1 MNRDKVQAEALEAT
15 RGKNRCGLGLAT
27 GVGKT
32 LVALNHLEEH
42 YSPLLNV
49 LVVAPKKSIFD
60 SWKSE
65 AKKFDKAK
73 LLINITFTT
82 YLSINK
88 QDPREYD
95 IVYLD
100 ECHSLLDSHRAF
112 LDEYNGKILGL
123 TGTPPK
129 YANSVKGRL
138 VNEFCPIVYEFV
150 TDNAVENNILNDYQI
165 IVPSKKIFDVLTKL
179 HGNSY
184 FAFDQLI
191 DITAIDY
198 PEKSTRFE
206 VVYLLL
212 STITNQRLT
221 VKIYVNEGE
230 LVQSSVSIF
239 KSANWSERE
248 IWDMFG
254 IFFSGHPDLRRLLT
268 DYGFEGHPLRKDF
281 PLTGRVQVKYDTDQN
296 KVIYEPVN
304 LVQEYR
310 DFDFLSPWE
319 RPHNKE
325 MNDTGDKN

>member
-1 MNRDKVQAEALEAT
+1 MNNSTNKENDQFLSTIKST
-15 RGKNRCGLGLAT
+15 IGKDIIET
-27 GVGKT
+27 
-32 LVALNHLEEH
+32 
-42 YSPLLNV
+42 NV
-49 LVVAPKKSIFD
+49 F
-60 SWKSE
+60 
-65 AKKFDKAK
+65 F
-73 LLINITFTT
+73 
-82 YLSINK
+82 
-88 QDPREYD
+88 
-95 IVYLD
+95 
-100 ECHSLLDSHRAF
+100 
-112 LDEYNGKILGL
+112 
-123 TGTPPK
+123 
-129 YANSVKGRL
+129 
-138 VNEFCPIVYEFV
+138 NEF
-150 TDNAVENNILNDYQI
+150 QI

-179 HGNSY
+179 HSNSY

-198 PEKSTRFE
+198 PEKPTRFE

-221 VKIYVNEGE
+221 VKICVNEGE
-230 LVQSSVSIF
+230 LVQSCVSIF

-319 RPHNKE
+319 RPNNKQ

>member
-1 MNRDKVQAEALEAT
+1 MNNSTNKENDQFLSTIKST
-15 RGKNRCGLGLAT
+15 IGKDIIET
-27 GVGKT
+27 
-32 LVALNHLEEH
+32 
-42 YSPLLNV
+42 NV
-49 LVVAPKKSIFD
+49 F
-60 SWKSE
+60 
-65 AKKFDKAK
+65 F
-73 LLINITFTT
+73 
-82 YLSINK
+82 
-88 QDPREYD
+88 
-95 IVYLD
+95 
-100 ECHSLLDSHRAF
+100 
-112 LDEYNGKILGL
+112 
-123 TGTPPK
+123 
-129 YANSVKGRL
+129 
-138 VNEFCPIVYEFV
+138 
-150 TDNAVENNILNDYQI
+150 NDFQI

-179 HGNSY
+179 HSNSY

-198 PEKSTRFE
+198 PEKLTRFE

-221 VKIYVNEGE
+221 VKICVNEGE
-230 LVQSSVSIF
+230 LVQSCVSIF

-296 KVIYEPVN
+296 KVIYEPIN

-319 RPHNKE
+319 RPNNKE

>member
-1 MNRDKVQAEALEAT
+1 MNNSTNKENDQFLSTIKST
-15 RGKNRCGLGLAT
+15 IGKDIIET
-27 GVGKT
+27 
-32 LVALNHLEEH
+32 
-42 YSPLLNV
+42 NV
-49 LVVAPKKSIFD
+49 F
-60 SWKSE
+60 
-65 AKKFDKAK
+65 F
-73 LLINITFTT
+73 
-82 YLSINK
+82 
-88 QDPREYD
+88 
-95 IVYLD
+95 
-100 ECHSLLDSHRAF
+100 
-112 LDEYNGKILGL
+112 
-123 TGTPPK
+123 
-129 YANSVKGRL
+129 
-138 VNEFCPIVYEFV
+138 
-150 TDNAVENNILNDYQI
+150 NDFQI

-179 HGNSY
+179 HINSY

-198 PEKSTRFE
+198 PEKPKRFE

-221 VKIYVNEGE
+221 VKIYVSEGE
-230 LVQSSVSIF
+230 LVQSCVSIF

>member
-1 MNRDKVQAEALEAT
+1 MN
-15 RGKNRCGLGLAT
+15 N
-27 GVGKT
+27 
-32 LVALNHLEEH
+32 
-42 YSPLLNV
+42 
-49 LVVAPKKSIFD
+49 
-60 SWKSE
+60 
-65 AKKFDKAK
+65 
-73 LLINITFTT
+73 
-82 YLSINK
+82 SINK
-88 QDPREYD
+88 ENDQFLSTIKSTIGKD
-95 IVYLD
+95 IMQTNV
-100 ECHSLLDSHRAF
+100 F
-112 LDEYNGKILGL
+112 
-123 TGTPPK
+123 
-129 YANSVKGRL
+129 
-138 VNEFCPIVYEFV
+138 F
-150 TDNAVENNILNDYQI
+150 NDFQI

-179 HGNSY
+179 HSNSY

-198 PEKSTRFE
+198 PEKPKRFE

-221 VKIYVNEGE
+221 VKICVNEGE
-230 LVQSSVSIF
+230 LVQSCVSIF

-319 RPHNKE
+319 RPNNKE

>member
-1 MNRDKVQAEALEAT
+1 MN
-15 RGKNRCGLGLAT
+15 N
-27 GVGKT
+27 
-32 LVALNHLEEH
+32 
-42 YSPLLNV
+42 
-49 LVVAPKKSIFD
+49 
-60 SWKSE
+60 
-65 AKKFDKAK
+65 
-73 LLINITFTT
+73 
-82 YLSINK
+82 SINK
-88 QDPREYD
+88 ENDQFLSTIKSTIGKD
-95 IVYLD
+95 IIETNV
-100 ECHSLLDSHRAF
+100 F
-112 LDEYNGKILGL
+112 
-123 TGTPPK
+123 
-129 YANSVKGRL
+129 
-138 VNEFCPIVYEFV
+138 F
-150 TDNAVENNILNDYQI
+150 NDFQI

-179 HGNSY
+179 HSNSY

-198 PEKSTRFE
+198 PEKPTRFE

-221 VKIYVNEGE
+221 VKICVNEGE
-230 LVQSSVSIF
+230 LVQSCVSIF

-296 KVIYEPVN
+296 KVIYEPIN

-319 RPHNKE
+319 RPNNKE

>member
-1 MNRDKVQAEALEAT
+1 MNNSTNKENDQFLSTIKGT
-15 RGKNRCGLGLAT
+15 IGKDIIET
-27 GVGKT
+27 
-32 LVALNHLEEH
+32 
-42 YSPLLNV
+42 NV
-49 LVVAPKKSIFD
+49 F
-60 SWKSE
+60 
-65 AKKFDKAK
+65 F
-73 LLINITFTT
+73 
-82 YLSINK
+82 
-88 QDPREYD
+88 
-95 IVYLD
+95 
-100 ECHSLLDSHRAF
+100 
-112 LDEYNGKILGL
+112 
-123 TGTPPK
+123 
-129 YANSVKGRL
+129 
-138 VNEFCPIVYEFV
+138 
-150 TDNAVENNILNDYQI
+150 NDFQI

-179 HGNSY
+179 HSNSY

-198 PEKSTRFE
+198 PEKPTRFE

-221 VKIYVNEGE
+221 VKICVNEGE
-230 LVQSSVSIF
+230 LVQSCVSIF

-319 RPHNKE
+319 RPNNKE

>member
-1 MNRDKVQAEALEAT
+1 MNNSTNKENDQFLSTIKST
-15 RGKNRCGLGLAT
+15 IGKDIIET
-27 GVGKT
+27 
-32 LVALNHLEEH
+32 
-42 YSPLLNV
+42 NV
-49 LVVAPKKSIFD
+49 F
-60 SWKSE
+60 
-65 AKKFDKAK
+65 F
-73 LLINITFTT
+73 
-82 YLSINK
+82 
-88 QDPREYD
+88 
-95 IVYLD
+95 
-100 ECHSLLDSHRAF
+100 
-112 LDEYNGKILGL
+112 
-123 TGTPPK
+123 
-129 YANSVKGRL
+129 
-138 VNEFCPIVYEFV
+138 
-150 TDNAVENNILNDYQI
+150 NDFQI
-165 IVPSKKIFDVLTKL
+165 IVPSEKIFDVLTKL
-179 HGNSY
+179 HSNSY

-198 PEKSTRFE
+198 PEKPTRFE

-230 LVQSSVSIF
+230 LVQSCVSIF

-319 RPHNKE
+319 RPNNKE

>member
-1 MNRDKVQAEALEAT
+1 MN
-15 RGKNRCGLGLAT
+15 N
-27 GVGKT
+27 
-32 LVALNHLEEH
+32 
-42 YSPLLNV
+42 
-49 LVVAPKKSIFD
+49 
-60 SWKSE
+60 
-65 AKKFDKAK
+65 
-73 LLINITFTT
+73 
-82 YLSINK
+82 SINK
-88 QDPREYD
+88 ENDQFLSTIKSTIGKD
-95 IVYLD
+95 IIETNV
-100 ECHSLLDSHRAF
+100 F
-112 LDEYNGKILGL
+112 
-123 TGTPPK
+123 
-129 YANSVKGRL
+129 
-138 VNEFCPIVYEFV
+138 F
-150 TDNAVENNILNDYQI
+150 NDFQI

-179 HGNSY
+179 HSNSY

-198 PEKSTRFE
+198 PEKPTRFE

-230 LVQSSVSIF
+230 LVQSCVTIF

-319 RPHNKE
+319 RPNNKE
-325 MNDTGDKN
+325 MNNTGDKN

>member
-1 MNRDKVQAEALEAT
+1 MSNSLNKENDQF
-15 RGKNRCGLGLAT
+15 LAT
-27 GVGKT
+27 IKSTIGK
-32 LVALNHLEEH
+32 
-42 YSPLLNV
+42 
-49 LVVAPKKSIFD
+49 
-60 SWKSE
+60 
-65 AKKFDKAK
+65 
-73 LLINITFTT
+73 
-82 YLSINK
+82 
-88 QDPREYD
+88 D
-95 IVYLD
+95 IIETKV
-100 ECHSLLDSHRAF
+100 F
-112 LDEYNGKILGL
+112 
-123 TGTPPK
+123 
-129 YANSVKGRL
+129 
-138 VNEFCPIVYEFV
+138 F
-150 TDNAVENNILNDYQI
+150 NDYQI
-165 IVPSKKIFDVLTKL
+165 IVPAKKIFDVLTKL
-179 HGNSY
+179 HSNSY

-198 PEKSTRFE
+198 PEKPTRFE

-212 STITNQRLT
+212 STISNQRLT

-319 RPHNKE
+319 RPLNKE

>member
-1 MNRDKVQAEALEAT
+1 MNNSLNKENDQFLET
-15 RGKNRCGLGLAT
+15 IKSTIGKDIIET
-27 GVGKT
+27 
-32 LVALNHLEEH
+32 
-42 YSPLLNV
+42 
-49 LVVAPKKSIFD
+49 
-60 SWKSE
+60 
-65 AKKFDKAK
+65 KA
-73 LLINITFTT
+73 F
-82 YLSINK
+82 
-88 QDPREYD
+88 
-95 IVYLD
+95 
-100 ECHSLLDSHRAF
+100 F
-112 LDEYNGKILGL
+112 
-123 TGTPPK
+123 
-129 YANSVKGRL
+129 
-138 VNEFCPIVYEFV
+138 
-150 TDNAVENNILNDYQI
+150 NDYQI

-319 RPHNKE
+319 RPLNTE

>member
-1 MNRDKVQAEALEAT
+1 MN
-15 RGKNRCGLGLAT
+15 N
-27 GVGKT
+27 
-32 LVALNHLEEH
+32 
-42 YSPLLNV
+42 
-49 LVVAPKKSIFD
+49 
-60 SWKSE
+60 
-65 AKKFDKAK
+65 
-73 LLINITFTT
+73 
-82 YLSINK
+82 SINK
-88 QDPREYD
+88 ENDQFLSTIESTIGKD
-95 IVYLD
+95 IIETNV
-100 ECHSLLDSHRAF
+100 F
-112 LDEYNGKILGL
+112 
-123 TGTPPK
+123 
-129 YANSVKGRL
+129 
-138 VNEFCPIVYEFV
+138 F
-150 TDNAVENNILNDYQI
+150 NDFQI

-179 HGNSY
+179 HSNSY

-198 PEKSTRFE
+198 PEKPTRFE

-221 VKIYVNEGE
+221 VKICVNEGE
-230 LVQSSVSIF
+230 LVQSCVSIF

-296 KVIYEPVN
+296 KVIYEPIN

-319 RPHNKE
+319 RPNNKE

>member
-1 MNRDKVQAEALEAT
+1 MDNSTNKENDQFLSTIKST
-15 RGKNRCGLGLAT
+15 IGKDIIET
-27 GVGKT
+27 
-32 LVALNHLEEH
+32 
-42 YSPLLNV
+42 NV
-49 LVVAPKKSIFD
+49 F
-60 SWKSE
+60 
-65 AKKFDKAK
+65 F
-73 LLINITFTT
+73 
-82 YLSINK
+82 
-88 QDPREYD
+88 
-95 IVYLD
+95 
-100 ECHSLLDSHRAF
+100 
-112 LDEYNGKILGL
+112 
-123 TGTPPK
+123 
-129 YANSVKGRL
+129 
-138 VNEFCPIVYEFV
+138 NEF
-150 TDNAVENNILNDYQI
+150 QI

-179 HGNSY
+179 HSNSY

-198 PEKSTRFE
+198 PEKPKRFE

-230 LVQSSVSIF
+230 LVQSCVSIF

-319 RPHNKE
+319 RPNNKE
-325 MNDTGDKN
+325 MNDTGDNN

>member
-1 MNRDKVQAEALEAT
+1 MN
-15 RGKNRCGLGLAT
+15 N
-27 GVGKT
+27 
-32 LVALNHLEEH
+32 
-42 YSPLLNV
+42 
-49 LVVAPKKSIFD
+49 
-60 SWKSE
+60 
-65 AKKFDKAK
+65 
-73 LLINITFTT
+73 
-82 YLSINK
+82 SINK
-88 QDPREYD
+88 ENDQFLSTIESTIGKD
-95 IVYLD
+95 IIETNV
-100 ECHSLLDSHRAF
+100 F
-112 LDEYNGKILGL
+112 
-123 TGTPPK
+123 
-129 YANSVKGRL
+129 
-138 VNEFCPIVYEFV
+138 F
-150 TDNAVENNILNDYQI
+150 NDFQI

-179 HGNSY
+179 HSNSY
-184 FAFDQLI
+184 LAFDQLI

-198 PEKSTRFE
+198 PEKPTRFE

-221 VKIYVNEGE
+221 VKICVNEGE
-230 LVQSSVSIF
+230 LVQSCVSIF

-296 KVIYEPVN
+296 KVIYEPIN

-319 RPHNKE
+319 RPNNKE

>member
-1 MNRDKVQAEALEAT
+1 MNNSTNKENDQFLSTIKST
-15 RGKNRCGLGLAT
+15 IGKDIIET
-27 GVGKT
+27 
-32 LVALNHLEEH
+32 
-42 YSPLLNV
+42 NV
-49 LVVAPKKSIFD
+49 F
-60 SWKSE
+60 
-65 AKKFDKAK
+65 F
-73 LLINITFTT
+73 
-82 YLSINK
+82 
-88 QDPREYD
+88 
-95 IVYLD
+95 
-100 ECHSLLDSHRAF
+100 
-112 LDEYNGKILGL
+112 
-123 TGTPPK
+123 
-129 YANSVKGRL
+129 
-138 VNEFCPIVYEFV
+138 
-150 TDNAVENNILNDYQI
+150 NDFQI

-179 HGNSY
+179 HSNSY

-198 PEKSTRFE
+198 PEKPKRFE

-221 VKIYVNEGE
+221 VKIYVSEGE
-230 LVQSSVSIF
+230 LVQSCVSIF

-319 RPHNKE
+319 RPNNKE

>member
-1 MNRDKVQAEALEAT
+1 MN
-15 RGKNRCGLGLAT
+15 N
-27 GVGKT
+27 
-32 LVALNHLEEH
+32 
-42 YSPLLNV
+42 
-49 LVVAPKKSIFD
+49 
-60 SWKSE
+60 
-65 AKKFDKAK
+65 
-73 LLINITFTT
+73 
-82 YLSINK
+82 SINK
-88 QDPREYD
+88 ENDEFLSTIKSTIGKD
-95 IVYLD
+95 IIETNV
-100 ECHSLLDSHRAF
+100 F
-112 LDEYNGKILGL
+112 
-123 TGTPPK
+123 
-129 YANSVKGRL
+129 
-138 VNEFCPIVYEFV
+138 F
-150 TDNAVENNILNDYQI
+150 NDFQI

-179 HGNSY
+179 HSNSY

-198 PEKSTRFE
+198 PEKPKRFE

-221 VKIYVNEGE
+221 VKICVNEGE
-230 LVQSSVSIF
+230 LVQSCVSIF

-319 RPHNKE
+319 RPNNKE

>member
-1 MNRDKVQAEALEAT
+1 MN
-15 RGKNRCGLGLAT
+15 N
-27 GVGKT
+27 
-32 LVALNHLEEH
+32 
-42 YSPLLNV
+42 
-49 LVVAPKKSIFD
+49 
-60 SWKSE
+60 
-65 AKKFDKAK
+65 
-73 LLINITFTT
+73 
-82 YLSINK
+82 SINK
-88 QDPREYD
+88 ENDEFLSTIKSTIGKD
-95 IVYLD
+95 IIETNV
-100 ECHSLLDSHRAF
+100 F
-112 LDEYNGKILGL
+112 
-123 TGTPPK
+123 
-129 YANSVKGRL
+129 
-138 VNEFCPIVYEFV
+138 F
-150 TDNAVENNILNDYQI
+150 NDFQI

-179 HGNSY
+179 HSNSY

-198 PEKSTRFE
+198 PEKPTRFE

-221 VKIYVNEGE
+221 VKICVNEGE
-230 LVQSSVSIF
+230 LVQSCVSIF

-319 RPHNKE
+319 RPNNKE

>member
-1 MNRDKVQAEALEAT
+1 MN
-15 RGKNRCGLGLAT
+15 N
-27 GVGKT
+27 
-32 LVALNHLEEH
+32 
-42 YSPLLNV
+42 
-49 LVVAPKKSIFD
+49 
-60 SWKSE
+60 
-65 AKKFDKAK
+65 
-73 LLINITFTT
+73 
-82 YLSINK
+82 SINK
-88 QDPREYD
+88 ENDQFLSTIKSTIGKD
-95 IVYLD
+95 IMETNV
-100 ECHSLLDSHRAF
+100 F
-112 LDEYNGKILGL
+112 
-123 TGTPPK
+123 
-129 YANSVKGRL
+129 
-138 VNEFCPIVYEFV
+138 F
-150 TDNAVENNILNDYQI
+150 NDFQI

-179 HGNSY
+179 HSNSY

-198 PEKSTRFE
+198 PEKPTRFE

-221 VKIYVNEGE
+221 VKICVNEGE
-230 LVQSSVSIF
+230 LVQSCVSIF

-319 RPHNKE
+319 RPNNKE